1 MPHLTIGSLR
11 CFPAAYPMRAR
22 GSVAFMQ
29 ANDITR
35 ERLRRLAEADVG
47 GAKVLSL
54 FLNLDPREFATPPAR
69 STEIRSLLDR
79 AGRLVRDEAESLSH
93 EQKESLKGDL
103 DRVATELGNGAA
115 TKGAHGL
122 AIFSCTAAGLFEML
136 RLSEPVDHEPVISD
150 APYLAPLSSIGEAGK
165 WCVVLVNRRTA
176 RLFCGS
182 REALEEVALV
192 DDATRNRHDQGGW
205 SQANYQRSVDKD
217 VQDHLKH
224 VAEVVF
230 LRMKAEL
237 PEGVLVGGP
246 QETLTDFEGTLHPY
260 LRERLA
266 GRIDLDVENTSPEDV
281 RRTAAERIDAFARE
295 RDDKALSRLA
305 ELFGS
310 NGRAA
315 SGLGDVLS
323 AVHEQRIETLLVD
336 HGYTAPGVCCPQC
349 GFLGAEGIAE
359 CPADGTPLE
368 RRENVVEAAIAR
380 ALTESADVH
389 VLRDRPE
396 LASHGHIAA
405 ILRF

>member
-1 MPHLTIGSLR
+1 
-11 CFPAAYPMRAR
+11 
-22 GSVAFMQ
+22 MQ

-35 ERLRRLAEADVG
+35 DRLRRLAEADVG

-69 STEIRSLLDR
+69 STEVRSLLDR
-79 AGRLVRDEAESLSH
+79 AGRLVHKEADRLSH
-93 EQKESLKGDL
+93 EQKESLRADL
-103 DRVATELGNGAA
+103 ERVQSELGNGAG

-136 RLSEPVDHEPVISD
+136 RLPEPVDHEPVISD
-150 APYLAPLSSIGEAGK
+150 GPYLAPLSSVGEAGR

-182 REALEEVALV
+182 SESLEEIALV
-192 DDATRNRHDQGGW
+192 DDGVRNQHDQGGW
-205 SQANYQRSVDKD
+205 SQSNYQRSVDKD

-230 LRMKAEL
+230 LEMKSEM

-266 GRIDLDVENTSPEDV
+266 GRIDIDVENSSAEDV
-281 RRTAAERIDAFARE
+281 RKCAAEKIAAAARE
-295 RDDKALSRLA
+295 REDKALSRLA

-315 SGLGDVLS
+315 SGLDDVLG
-323 AVHEQRIETLLVD
+323 AVHEQRVEVLLVD
-336 HGYTAPGVCCPQC
+336 RGFTAPGVCCPQC
-349 GFLGAEGIAE
+349 GFLGGAELAT
-359 CPADGTPLE
+359 CPADGTPVE
-368 RRENVVEAAIAR
+368 PRENVVEAAIER
-380 ALTESADVH
+380 AITQSADVQI
-389 VLRDRPE
+389 VRDRPE
-396 LASHGHIAA
+396 LASHGHVAA

>member
-1 MPHLTIGSLR
+1 
-11 CFPAAYPMRAR
+11 
-22 GSVAFMQ
+22 MQ

-35 ERLRRLAEADVG
+35 DRLRQLAETDVG

-79 AGRLVRDEAESLSH
+79 AGRLVREESEQLTH
-93 EQKESLKGDL
+93 EQKESLKSDL
-103 DRVATELGNGAA
+103 ERVASELGNGAA

-122 AIFSCTAAGLFEML
+122 AIFSCSAAGLFELL
-136 RLSEPVDHEPVISD
+136 RLSEPVDHEPVVADS
-150 APYLAPLSSIGEAGK
+150 PYLAPLSTIGEAGK

-182 REALEEVALV
+182 SDALDEVALV
-192 DDATRNRHDQGGW
+192 DDATRNKHDQGGW

-230 LRMKAEL
+230 LQMKAEL

-246 QETLTDFEGTLHPY
+246 QETLTDFESTLHPY
-260 LRERLA
+260 LRDRLA
-266 GRIDLDVENTSPEDV
+266 GRIDIDVENSSPEDV
-281 RRTAAERIDAFARE
+281 RRTAAERIAVVARE
-295 RDDKALSRLA
+295 RDDKALARLA

-315 SGLGDVLS
+315 SGLADVLT
-323 AVHEQRIETLLVD
+323 AVHEQRVETLLVD
-336 HGYTAPGVCCPQC
+336 RGYTEPGVCCPQC
-349 GFLGAEGIAE
+349 GFLGGEDVSE
-359 CPADGTPLE
+359 CPADGTPVE
-368 RRENVVEAAIAR
+368 RRENVVEAAIGR
-380 ALTESADVH
+380 AIRQSANVH
-389 VLRDRPE
+389 VIRDRPE

>member
-1 MPHLTIGSLR
+1 MGLAVLS
-11 CFPAAYPMRAR
+11 PAAYPVRGR
-22 GSVAFMQ
+22 GSVGFMQ

-35 ERLRRLAEADVG
+35 DRLRRLAEADVG

-69 STEIRSLLDR
+69 STEVRSLLDR
-79 AGRLVRDEAESLSH
+79 AGRLVRDESEHLTH
-93 EQKESLKGDL
+93 EQKESLKADL
-103 DRVATELGNGAA
+103 ERVTAELGNGAG

-122 AIFSCTAAGLFEML
+122 AVFSSSAAGLFEIL
-136 RLSEPVDHEPVISD
+136 RLPEPVDHEPVISD
-150 APYLAPLSSIGEAGK
+150 GPYLAPLSSLGEAGR

-182 REALEEVALV
+182 SEALEEIALV
-192 DDATRNRHDQGGW
+192 DDGVRNQHDQGGW
-205 SQANYQRSVDKD
+205 SQSNYQRSVDKD

-230 LRMKAEL
+230 LEMKAEL

-246 QETLTDFEGTLHPY
+246 QETLTDFEDTLHPY

-266 GRIDLDVENTSPEDV
+266 GRIDIDVEDSSAEDV
-281 RRTAAERIDAFARE
+281 RKSASEKIAAAGRE
-295 RDDKALSRLA
+295 KESKALSRLA
-305 ELFGS
+305 ELYGS

-315 SGLGDVLS
+315 SGLADVLT
-323 AVHEQRIETLLVD
+323 AVHEQRVEVLLVD
-336 HGYTAPGVCCPQC
+336 RGYTAPGVCCPQC
-349 GFLGAEGIAE
+349 GFLGGEGLAE
-359 CPADGTPLE
+359 CPADGTPTE
-368 RRENVVEAAIAR
+368 RRENVVEAAIER
-380 ALTESADVH
+380 AFTQSAGVH

>member
-1 MPHLTIGSLR
+1 
-11 CFPAAYPMRAR
+11 
-22 GSVAFMQ
+22 MQ

-35 ERLRRLAEADVG
+35 DRLRRLAQADVG

-69 STEIRSLLDR
+69 STEVRSLLDR
-79 AGRLVRDEAESLSH
+79 AGRLVHKEADRLDH
-93 EQKESLKGDL
+93 KQKESLRADL
-103 DRVATELGNGAA
+103 ERVQSELGNGAG

-122 AIFSCTAAGLFEML
+122 AVFSCSAAGLFEML
-136 RLSEPVDHEPVISD
+136 RLPEPVDHEPVISD
-150 APYLAPLSSIGEAGK
+150 RPYLAPLSSVGEAGR

-182 REALEEVALV
+182 SEALDEIALV
-192 DDATRNRHDQGGW
+192 DDGVRNQHDQGGW
-205 SQANYQRSVDKD
+205 SQSNYQRSVDKD

-230 LRMKAEL
+230 LEMKSEM

-266 GRIDLDVENTSPEDV
+266 GRIDIDVENSSAEDV
-281 RRTAAERIDAFARE
+281 RKCAAEKIAAAARE
-295 RDDKALSRLA
+295 REDKALSRLA

-315 SGLGDVLS
+315 SGLNDVLG
-323 AVHEQRIETLLVD
+323 AVHEQRVEVLLVD
-336 HGYTAPGVCCPQC
+336 RGFTAPGVFCPQC
-349 GFLGAEGIAE
+349 GFLGGAEITT
-359 CPADGTPLE
+359 CPADGTPVE
-368 RRENVVEAAIAR
+368 PRDNVVEAAIER
-380 ALTESADVH
+380 AITQSADVQ

-396 LASHGHIAA
+396 LASHGHVAA